1 MPSLVTDPGIIHYE
15 TYGRGRPVLLL
26 HGWLGS
32 WELWRDT
39 IEVLGREFRTYALD
53 FFGFGESGIVQS
65 DEDSDRD
72 RSEAF
77 TVPTYVE
84 MVYQF
89 MERLGIESAP
99 VIGHSMGGTVA
110 LSLALTRPE
119 RVQQVVVVGS
129 PIVGDSLSIWLRLA
143 GKPWI
148 AHALWKTPFLLQTFL
163 KLYSPFVTQKP
174 GLWHKMVVRDV
185 SATTLES
192 FFSSIR
198 SLRYTDL
205 TPRLKDLSV
214 PAMGIYGLQ
223 DVIVDPHQAKLL
235 SQYAPNSHVTMLPHS
250 GHFPML
256 DEPEHFNRQLL
267 DFLLQHVA
275 S

>member
-1 MPSLVTDPGIIHYE
+1 MSSIVTDQGVVHYE
-15 TYGRGRPVLLL
+15 VTGRGKPVILL

-32 WELWRDT
+32 WGYWIDT
-39 IEVLGREFRTYALD
+39 LTCLESRFRGYALD
-53 FFGFGESGIVQS
+53 FWGFGDSGKQRESFHIS
-65 DEDSDRD
+65 DFVALVD
-72 RSEAF
+72 
-77 TVPTYVE
+77 
-84 MVYQF
+84 QF

-99 VIGHSMGGTVA
+99 IIGHSMGGTVA

-143 GKPWI
+143 GKPWV
-148 AHALWKTPFLLQTFL
+148 AHALWKIPFLLQTFL

-174 GLWHKMVVRDV
+174 GLWHKMVVRDA

-235 SQYAPNSHVTMLPHS
+235 SQYAPHSHVTMLPHS

-256 DEPEHFNRQLL
+256 DEPEHFNQQLL
-267 DFLLQHVA
+267 RFLTHHA
-275 S
+275 TS